1 MTINELLEGYSPEVR
16 DLALRA
22 CDLVRSVLP
31 DAVVK
36 VHPGWK
42 NIIFGTGPRMGDMV
56 VAVIPHR
63 SRINLQFVGAD
74 LPDPA
79 GLLEGTGKMGR
90 HVKVASP
97 AVLENPAV
105 RDLLLA
111 AVAHQ
116 SHPAAERVAK
126 AGRPADGYRAYAGKT
141 IGVPLDTLF
150 AAWTDDDTRRRWLG
164 DNPVTI
170 RGTTPGKSL
179 RARWAGM
186 PIDVRFES
194 KGGAKSSVS
203 VDHRGIASEEEAA
216 ALKAA
221 WGAALEGLKQQLTT

>member
-1 MTINELLEGYSPEVR
+1 MSIDELLAGYSPEVR

-56 VAVIPHR
+56 VAVIPHS
-63 SRINLQFVGAD
+63 SRINLQLVGAD

-97 AVLENPAV
+97 AMLENAAV

-126 AGRPADGYRAYAGKT
+126 AGRPADGYRAYASKT
-141 IGVPLDTLF
+141 IGVSADTLF

-164 DNPVTI
+164 DHPVAI

-179 RARWAGM
+179 RARWGDM
-186 PIDVRFES
+186 PVDVRFES
-194 KGGAKSSVS
+194 KGEAKSSVS
-203 VDHRGIASEEEAA
+203 IDQRGIASEEEAA
-216 ALKAA
+216 ALKAT
-221 WGAALEGLKQQLTT
+221 WGTALEALKQLLG

>member
-1 MTINELLEGYSPEVR
+1 MTIEELLEGYSPEVR

-22 CDLVRSVLP
+22 CELVRSVLP

-56 VAVIPHR
+56 VAVIPHS
-63 SRINLQFVGAD
+63 SRINLQLVGAD

-90 HVKVASP
+90 HVKVASA

-126 AGRPADGYRAYAGKT
+126 AGRPGDGYRAYASKT
-141 IGVPLDTLF
+141 VSVPVDALF
-150 AAWTDDDTRRRWLG
+150 A
-164 DNPVTI
+164 
-170 RGTTPGKSL
+170 
-179 RARWAGM
+179 
-186 PIDVRFES
+186 
-194 KGGAKSSVS
+194 
-203 VDHRGIASEEEAA
+203 
-216 ALKAA
+216 
-221 WGAALEGLKQQLTT
+221 